1 MRRAL
6 AALVL
11 WSLCA
16 TVVHSAEMPVQWGE
30 LKNPYLR
37 EALYDITQHR
47 YFSAIGLLSAARWR
61 PALQAEKVKIEL
73 MLAYAYLAHGMHADA
88 AAILQQLPQHPLTD
102 ELRNQFL
109 LELANARF
117 QRGDLLGTIKAAQK
131 VSGAMSPALRHRKIG
146 FDASVLLYQKQ
157 TDQALALLRT
167 LKGESEWAAFG
178 YYNLG
183 VTLLRNEN
191 RSEGEEWLKKV
202 AASNYFDPES
212 RALRD
217 RANYI
222 LGFSALKAQATLQAK
237 KHFQQVPLDSPFSNR
252 ALWGLGLTFQALREP
267 KQALAAWLEL
277 AQRNPADRSVLDGL
291 LAIPYAYADLGGY
304 EQSVKH
310 YQIALETIQA
320 QIKHVET
327 AIEQVRVGGMLN
339 VIVDNI
345 SQARSE
351 AFNEYQNFPIGPE
364 SIYLAGLYETHA
376 FQTALRNYRDLR
388 LMELQLQRWAGAIYS
403 MENTSDT
410 FKKVYVDQI
419 AAKQTKLAAAAAE
432 MKQYIGKLALT
443 ELENRRARLRGY
455 TADALFK
462 LGQMYDRDGRR

>member
-6 AALVL
+6 AAVVL

-16 TVVHSAEMPVQWGE
+16 AAVHSAEMPVKWGE

-37 EALYDITQHR
+37 EALYDLTQHK
-47 YFSAIGLLSAARWR
+47 YFSAIGLLTAARWR
-61 PALQAEKVKIEL
+61 PALKAEKAKIEL
-73 MLAYAYLAHGMHADA
+73 MLAYAYLAYGMHADA
-88 AAILQQLPQHPLTD
+88 AAVLQQLPQHPLTD
-102 ELRNQFL
+102 ELRNQYL

-131 VSGAMSPALRHRKIG
+131 VSGEMSPALRHRKIG

-167 LKGESEWAAFG
+167 LKGESEWATFG

-191 RSEGEEWLKKV
+191 RPEGEEWLKKV
-202 AASNYFDPES
+202 AGNNYSDTES
-212 RALRD
+212 RALHD

-222 LGFSALKAQATLQAK
+222 LGFSALKAQAALQAK

-304 EQSVKH
+304 DQSVKH
-310 YQIALETIQA
+310 YRIALETIEGE
-320 QIKHVET
+320 IKHVEA
-327 AIEQVRVGGMLN
+327 AIEQVRIGGMLN

-345 SQARSE
+345 SQANSE
-351 AFNEYQNFPIGPE
+351 AFNEYQNFPVGPQ
-364 SIYLAGLYETHA
+364 SRYLAGLYETHA

-388 LMELQLQRWAGAIYS
+388 LMELQLQRWAGAVYS
-403 MENTSDT
+403 LENTSDT

-419 AAKQTKLAAAAAE
+419 SAKQTKLATAAAE
-432 MKQYIGKLALT
+432 MKQYIGRLALG
-443 ELENRRARLRGY
+443 ELENRLALLRGY
-455 TADALFK
+455 TTDALFK
-462 LGQMYDRDGRR
+462 LGQMYDRDARR